1 MNTFVTIN
9 MPEIKNKLLIIWK
22 FHNMYPDCNHLP
34 VFPYLFPYDLPLKK
48 KKTFSIV
55 HIITGA

>member
-34 VFPYLFPYDLPLKK
+34 YLFPYDLPLKKK